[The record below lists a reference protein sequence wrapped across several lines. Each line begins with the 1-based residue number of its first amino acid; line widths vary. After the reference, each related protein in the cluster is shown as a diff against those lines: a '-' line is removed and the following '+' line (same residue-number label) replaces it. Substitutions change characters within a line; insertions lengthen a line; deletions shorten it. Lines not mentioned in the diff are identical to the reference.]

1 MTDTETAPGWRID
14 EAARAAAIAEH
25 DIESIRDDPA
35 LTRITE
41 FAAALCEAPTA
52 LVSIVEE
59 RRQTF
64 LARTGLDQ
72 SETPRETSF
81 CQFAMIGDG
90 IMVVPDATVDP
101 RFAANPL
108 VTGAPGIRFYAGAPI
123 IASDGTPLG
132 SLCVIDDRP
141 RDDLTP
147 LQRQGLRV
155 LAADVM
161 QRLDRNRLFRA
172 A

>member
-1 MTDTETAPGWRID
+1 MTDTETAPGWHID
-14 EAARAAAIAEH
+14 EATRASAIAAH

-81 CQFAMIGDG
+81 CQFAMIGDD
-90 IMVVPDATVDP
+90 IMVVPNATADP

-132 SLCVIDDRP
+132 SLCVIDDRA
-141 RDDLTP
+141 REGLTP

-172 A
+172 G